1 MIGFDEVLYEDA
13 IKSVYREFIRKLC
26 NIRVEE
32 FLSTTRKK
40 FANERGNAST
50 KEQNLRDTLLTHH
63 ISLQSKIK

>member
-50 KEQNLRDTLLTHH
+50 KEQNLRDTLLMHH
-63 ISLQSKIK
+63 ISLQLKIK

>member
-1 MIGFDEVLYEDA
+1 MIGFDEVLYEVA

>member
-40 FANERGNAST
+40 FGNERGNTST
-50 KEQNLRDTLLTHH
+50 KKQNLRDTLLTHH

>member
-50 KEQNLRDTLLTHH
+50 KEQNLRDMLLTHH

>member
-13 IKSVYREFIRKLC
+13 IKSVYREFIRKVC